1 MGGPEAEIT
10 SLSSSDDAC
19 SGSQNI
25 RVKIISGLSGAG
37 KTIALRALED
47 IGYFCIDNLPVN
59 LIESFLLTVT
69 AGGKIRNIGIGID
82 IREKDFLG
90 DAYQILSGLRKLY
103 SVEVLFF
110 EAESEVMLR
119 RYKETRRPH
128 PIMSLNKSMSM
139 DKAIEEEK
147 SFLAAIRESA
157 DRIIDTSNY
166 SPHQLRNTITEYYGS
181 LRAEQAINITIMSF
195 GFKFGVP
202 QNLDLLFD
210 ARFLSN
216 PYFIPE
222 LKQMKGTDKAVAD
235 FVLKQDETREYL
247 GHITEMLEFL
257 IPRYIKEGR
266 TYLVIGI
273 GCTGGRHRSPAIA
286 GDISGF
292 IEENLFLKPMVIHR
306 DME

>member
-1 MGGPEAEIT
+1 MGGPETDIT
-10 SLSSSDDAC
+10 SISPSGDVR

-47 IGYFCIDNLPVN
+47 VGYFCIDNLPAK

-69 AGGKIRNIGIGID
+69 AGDKIRNIGIGID

-90 DAYQILSGLRKLY
+90 DAYQIFTGLRKLY
-103 SVEVLFF
+103 NVEVLFF

-128 PIMSLNKSMSM
+128 PIMSLDKSMSM

-147 SFLAAIRESA
+147 SFLVSIRESA

-166 SPHQLRNTITEYYGS
+166 SPHQLRNIMTAHYAG

-202 QNLDLLFD
+202 QNIDLLFD
-210 ARFLSN
+210 ARFLPN
-216 PYFIPE
+216 PYFVPE
-222 LKQMKGTDKAVAD
+222 LKHMKGTDRAVAD
-235 FVLKQDETREYL
+235 FVVEQDETREYME
-247 GHITEMLEFL
+247 HITKMLEFL
-257 IPRYIKEGR
+257 VPRYIKEGR
-266 TYLVIGI
+266 AYLVIGI
-273 GCTGGRHRSPAIA
+273 GCTGGRHRSPAIV
-286 GDISGF
+286 GELSKF
-292 IEENLFLKPMVIHR
+292 IEEKLFLKPTVIHR

>member
-1 MGGPEAEIT
+1 MGEPESDIT
-10 SLSSSDDAC
+10 SPLPSNGVC

-47 IGYFCIDNLPVN
+47 IGYFCIDNLPAK

-69 AGGKIRNIGIGID
+69 AGDKIRNIGIGID

-90 DAYQILSGLRKLY
+90 DAYQILAGLRALY
-103 SVEVLFF
+103 SIEVLFL

-147 SFLAAIRESA
+147 SFLASIRESA
-157 DRIIDTSNY
+157 DRIIDTTNY
-166 SPHQLRNTITEYYGS
+166 SPHQLRNMITEQYGG
-181 LRAEQAINITIMSF
+181 LRTEQAINITIMSF
-195 GFKFGVP
+195 GFKFGAP

-210 ARFLSN
+210 ARFLPN

-222 LKQMKGTDKAVAD
+222 LRQHKGTDDIVAE
-235 FVLKQDETREYL
+235 FVLTQDETKEYL
-247 GHITEMLEFL
+247 EHITKMLRFL
-257 IPRYIKEGR
+257 IPCYIKEGR
-266 TYLVIGI
+266 VYLVIGI

-286 GDISGF
+286 GQISTF
-292 IEENLFLKPMVIHR
+292 IEEKLFLKPTLIHR